1 MKLIGVGDNV
11 LDHYMDQ
18 DLMYPGGNAV
28 NVAVYARKLGVET
41 AYLGSVG
48 KDEPGRWLTQALTKE
63 GVDVSRVKE
72 LEGKTNICHVA
83 LVEGDR
89 TFVGSDG
96 GASDELFLSEAD
108 FAYISEFDL
117 VHSSIYSR
125 LEDQLE
131 DLSKA
136 SKRLTF
142 DFSNDS
148 TASYREKVLPW
159 LTAAFFSGS
168 DLSEEELEGLFLE
181 CRQAGVE
188 LCLVTRGSQGAILE
202 YKGTKYYQ
210 GITPTEVVDTLGAGD
225 GFIAALL
232 VALYDQK
239 LDPQTS
245 MKKASEFAAK
255 VCSDYGAFGQAM
267 SY

>member
-11 LDHYMDQ
+11 LDHYTDQ
-18 DLMYPGGNAV
+18 GLMYPGGNAV
-28 NVAVYARKLGVET
+28 NVAVYAKKMGLET

-48 KDEPGRWLTQALTKE
+48 KDAPGKWLVDALSKE
-63 GVDVSRVKE
+63 GVDVSYVKE

-89 TFVGSDG
+89 TFVGSDRG
-96 GASDELFLSEAD
+96 VSDELYLTEEDFAFLST
-108 FAYISEFDL
+108 FDL

-125 LEDQLE
+125 LENQLE
-131 DLSKA
+131 ELSKA
-136 SKRLTF
+136 AARLTF

-148 TASYREKVLPW
+148 DAPYRKDVLPW
-159 LTAAFFSGS
+159 VTAAFFSGS
-168 DLSEEELEGLFLE
+168 DMSEGEIEELFLE
-181 CRQAGVE
+181 CREAGVE

-202 YKGTKYYQ
+202 YKGIRYYQ
-210 GITPTEVVDTLGAGD
+210 GITPIEVVDTLGAGD

-232 VALYDQK
+232 VALYAHR

-255 VCSDYGAFGQAM
+255 VCTDYGAFGQAM